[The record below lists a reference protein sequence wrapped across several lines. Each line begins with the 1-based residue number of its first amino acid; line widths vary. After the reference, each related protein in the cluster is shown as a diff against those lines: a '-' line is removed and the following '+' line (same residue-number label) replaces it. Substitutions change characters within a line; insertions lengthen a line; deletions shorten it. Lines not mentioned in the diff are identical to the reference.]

1 MTNNNYRPD
10 IPKSLQKRC
19 RRNIIIRVTSCCIL
33 FALFLFAVIMW
44 GERIFP
50 MPRFSPKSFAAVQIS
65 CYILFM
71 TLPFLIT
78 GVPMKLID
86 SSWSGV
92 ISNVE
97 VKQSIGTYWRTLGR
111 FNVYDKQELNLTI
124 KKDDGK
130 TTRHTATSVGEA
142 LRNTMGILSA
152 KTDLPN
158 QGKITDH
165 VNDFKIGDRVHKYY
179 GFKYLYVVPS
189 EEEDKKRC
197 IVCGL
202 NNDKHRDKC
211 LNCYCD
217 LL

>member
-1 MTNNNYRPD
+1 MTTTNNRPSL
-10 IPKSLQKRC
+10 PKSLQKKRN
-19 RRNIIIRVTSCCIL
+19 RNIIIRVTSCGIL
-33 FALFLFAVIMW
+33 FALFLFAIIMW

-50 MPRFSPKSFAAVQIS
+50 MPQYTPKSFVAVQIG
-65 CYILFM
+65 CYVLFM

-86 SSWSGV
+86 SSWSGIV
-92 ISNVE
+92 SNVDVE
-97 VKQSIGTYWRTLGR
+97 DSVGTFDRAFGRPGTYDRQDLI
-111 FNVYDKQELNLTI
+111 LTI
-124 KKDDGK
+124 KKDNGEVI
-130 TTRHTATSVGEA
+130 TRSALFVGERYK
-142 LRNTMGILSA
+142 LNISDHPTIPSA
-152 KTDLPN
+152 
-158 QGKITDH
+158 GKITDH
-165 VNDFKIGDRVHKYY
+165 LNDYKGGDRVYKYY

-202 NNDKHRDKC
+202 NNDKHRARC

>member
-1 MTNNNYRPD
+1 MTIGNNRPQL
-10 IPKSLQKRC
+10 PKSLLKKRKM
-19 RRNIIIRVTSCCIL
+19 NIIIRVTSCCII
-33 FALFLFAVIMW
+33 FALFLFAIIMW

-50 MPRFSPKSFAAVQIS
+50 MPQYSPKSFVAVQIG
-65 CYILFM
+65 CYVLFM

-86 SSWSGV
+86 SSWSGTV
-92 ISNVE
+92 SNVDVE
-97 VKQSIGTYWRTLGR
+97 DSIGTFYRAPGR
-111 FNVYDKQELNLTI
+111 PSTYDRQDLILTI
-124 KKDDGK
+124 KKDNGK
-130 TTRHTATSVGEA
+130 VITRSALSVGERYK
-142 LRNTMGILSA
+142 LNVSDRPPIPTV
-152 KTDLPN
+152 
-158 QGKITDH
+158 GKITDH
-165 VNDFKIGDRVHKYY
+165 LNDYKIGDRVHKYY